1 MILVVNPNPA
11 LDRVAVVNFREK
23 STLRPIRFSIWAGG
37 SGTHA
42 GYVAHLL
49 GQPVTVVAFTGGHT
63 GALFEAQ
70 AQRQGLNLDC
80 VRVDGETRQ
89 TYTLLDA
96 NTGHICDVPEP
107 GPVVTRTQAQSFVAT
122 VQKHL
127 PDADLMILSGSIPP
141 GCPSDLPGTLIAAA
155 REAGVACI
163 ADVTG
168 KMLLDVLPARP
179 WLIKPSRTELA
190 DMLERTEVTLED
202 ARIHAE
208 KWRSA
213 GAENVC
219 ISLDASGLL
228 WASDHGMTCFTA
240 PRVSPFNSVGCGDTL
255 VGATAAAYVQH
266 HDLGKAL
273 MIGIA
278 AAAAN
283 ITYDA
288 PGYATQD
295 DIARLVDQVQA
306 RPFSSEF
313 SEAISLQDL

>member
-23 STLRPIRFSIWAGG
+23 STLRPIRLSIWAGG

-49 GQPVTVVAFTGGHT
+49 GQPVTLVAFTGGHT

-70 AQRQGLNLDC
+70 AQRQGLNLDS
-80 VRVDGETRQ
+80 VWVDGETRQ
-89 TYTLLDA
+89 TYTLLDV
-96 NTGHICDVPEP
+96 NSGHICDVPEP
-107 GPVVTRTQAQSFVAT
+107 GPVVTKTQAQSFIAT

-127 PDADLMILSGSIPP
+127 PNADLMILSGTIPP
-141 GCPSDLPGTLIAAA
+141 GCPADLPGMLIAAA
-155 REAGVACI
+155 RESGVPCI

-190 DMLERTEVTLED
+190 DMFEQTEVTLGD
-202 ARIHAE
+202 ARTLAE

-219 ISLDASGLL
+219 VSLDSSGLL
-228 WASDHGMTCFTA
+228 WASDQGITHFTA
-240 PRVSPFNSVGCGDTL
+240 PRVPPFNSVGCGDTL
-255 VGATAAAYVQH
+255 VGSTAAAYVQH
-266 HDLGKAL
+266 HDLGNAL

-283 ITYDA
+283 IAYDA
-288 PGYATQD
+288 PGYVTQD
-295 DIARLVDQVQA
+295 DIARLVDQVRTQ
-306 RPFSSEF
+306 PFSSES
-313 SEAISLQDL
+313 SEAISLRDP